1 MRTLL
6 RFFALPILAGVLFSA
21 CMSGDLDVGQGVV
34 KPDEMLL
41 QYIDTVSVNLST
53 IMVPDS
59 FVTSSDSSILV
70 GRWSDSQTGLMSARG
85 FASLSYVTNDL
96 PDQKGI
102 RFDSLVLEVVHA
114 YSVGDTLRPF
124 TLQVHQLRQPIEPGA
139 VHYNTQSVAYN
150 PTPLLQTTLVPQFKE
165 EIRQVRIR
173 IPEALAKSFYD
184 KLISKEI
191 NSLETMG
198 DFWKGMA
205 FLSSST
211 NNVFLGLNLTSSLS
225 GIRLYYRSN
234 DINQTNHNLLFP
246 FVASQFTQLTNN
258 RTGTPLQSLQR
269 ASDAVSS
276 RLTQN
281 TSFVVPGAF
290 LSTRIEIPSLTE
302 FIKPEKFIGLNLAE
316 LIIEP
321 VRKDVRDNA
330 APPSSLGLYFT
341 NNQNETTDAVP
352 GTSTGATSAVAT
364 YAFLPNAIELED
376 AYVFN
381 ITHYVNQVMKGQAVN
396 RPMLLRVPIGQAT
409 MKTMLQRATLGNRQN
424 TTDRIR
430 LKLYVT
436 SDT

>member
-1 MRTLL
+1 M
-6 RFFALPILAGVLFSA
+6 RFFALPILAGMLFSA

-41 QYIDTVSVNLST
+41 QYIDTVTVNLST
-53 IMVPDS
+53 VMVPDS
-59 FVTSSDSSILV
+59 FITSSDSTILV
-70 GRWSDSQTGLMSARG
+70 GRWNDSQTGLMSARG

-114 YSVGDTLRPF
+114 YSLGDTLSPF
-124 TLQVHQLRQPIEPGA
+124 TIQVHQLKQPIDIGA
-139 VHYNTQSVAYN
+139 VHYNTQAVAYN
-150 PTPLLQTTLVPQFKE
+150 TTPLLQTTIVPQFKE

-173 IPEALAKSFYD
+173 IPEALAKSFYE

-191 NSLETMG
+191 NSAETMSE
-198 DFWKGMA
+198 FWKGMA
-205 FLSSST
+205 FLSPST
-211 NNVFLGLNLTSSLS
+211 NNVFLALNLTSSLS
-225 GIRLYYRSN
+225 GIRLYYRGN
-234 DINQTNHNLLFP
+234 DISQTNYNLLFP
-246 FVASQFTQLTNN
+246 FQASQFTQLTNN
-258 RTGTPLQSLQR
+258 RTGTPLQALQR
-269 ASDAVSS
+269 ASDVVSS

-281 TSFVVPGAF
+281 TSFVLPGAF
-290 LSTRIEIPSLTE
+290 LTTRIEIPSLTE
-302 FIKPEKFIGLNLAE
+302 FIKPDKFIGLNMAE

-330 APPSSLGLYFT
+330 PPPSTLGLYFT

-352 GTSTGATSAVAT
+352 GTSTGATSAVAP
-364 YAFLPNAIELED
+364 YAYLPNAIELED

-381 ITHYVNQVMKGQAVN
+381 ITHYINQVMNGLAVN
-396 RPMLLRVPIGQAT
+396 RPMLLRVPVGQNT
-409 MKTMLQRATLGNRQN
+409 MKTMIQRAAFGNRQN

-436 SDT
+436 SNT